1 MAILRRLFAGS
12 LCSALAALF
21 LLGLSSAPGLADEK
35 FEEGRLAVVTA
46 DGKRHE
52 FSVELALTP
61 SQRAQGLMNRHT
73 MAPDHG
79 MLFSFGETRLVMMW
93 MKDTY
98 LPLDMLFI
106 DTSGKI
112 RTIKENAEPLSEA
125 IISSNVPVAFVLE
138 LNAGTVRAK
147 SIKPGDTV
155 ESPLIQRGDIQP

>member
-1 MAILRRLFAGS
+1 MTIVRHISGRS
-12 LCSALAALF
+12 YYSALVALF
-21 LLGLSSAPGLADEK
+21 LSLLCAVAARAQETFG
-35 FEEGRLAVVTA
+35 EERLAIVTN

-61 SQRAQGLMNRHT
+61 NQRAQGLMNRRS
-73 MAPDHG
+73 MAPDRG

-106 DTSGKI
+106 DKSGDI
-112 RTIKENAEPLSEA
+112 RTIKKNAEPLSEA

-138 LNAGTVRAK
+138 LNAGTTA
-147 SIKPGDTV
+147 SLAIKPGDKV
-155 ESPLIQRGDIQP
+155 ESPLIRNASP